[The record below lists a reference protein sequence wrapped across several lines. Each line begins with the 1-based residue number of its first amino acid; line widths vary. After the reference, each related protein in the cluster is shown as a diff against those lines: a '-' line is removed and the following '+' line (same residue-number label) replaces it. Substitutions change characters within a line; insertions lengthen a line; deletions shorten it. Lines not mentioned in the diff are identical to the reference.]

1 MIGATSV
8 ARAAPDGYTLLM
20 SSGTTFTVNQAVR
33 AKLPY
38 DPVKSF
44 DPIGITGRTGL
55 ILLANKDV
63 PANDLKQFVALV
75 KAAPDKYS

>member
-1 MIGATSV
+1 MPSVTDPVSGTTYSIDVCGLNGLGKILRNATAGAGTVIGATSV

-20 SSGTTFTVNQAVR
+20 SSGTTFTVNPAVR

-44 DPIGITGRTGL
+44 
-55 ILLANKDV
+55 
-63 PANDLKQFVALV
+63 
-75 KAAPDKYS
+75 